1 MTTAAVVRA
10 AGAFLPAPDAAARG
24 DALSMERK
32 LVAIVTRGELP
43 AGAAPLPLQRT
54 SFTDREVNAYFRV
67 YGPEFLPEGVV
78 DPRITIDRAGRVTA
92 RATVDLDRAVKPQE
106 RSWLD
111 PLAWVSGQV
120 EVASTGR
127 LRASNGKGV
136 LTIET
141 ATLNGVTIPVSLLQE
156 IVSYYSRT
164 PDQPTG
170 FRLGEPFDLPSAI
183 RAVETLPGRATVV
196 Q

>member
-1 MTTAAVVRA
+1 MTTAAVVLA
-10 AGAFLPAPDAAARG
+10 AGAVLPAQDAAARG